1 MAAEEQR
8 ITIGFRGQTL
18 PVRATPDAVSDLL
31 GALGGDAKG
40 WYDMK
45 TADGSIFLD
54 LGKVEYVRTD
64 AQEQRVGFGLS

>member
-1 MAAEEQR
+1 M
-8 ITIGFRGQTL
+8 
-18 PVRATPDAVSDLL
+18 RATPDAVSDLL

-40 WYDMK
+40 WYDLK
-45 TADGSIFLD
+45 TAEGSIFLD